1 MPSGVL
7 SGHREPRAAFQVAIR
22 IETSRWWLVPA
33 AGAHE
38 DDDQVADVSEEFSSQ
53 TVMASPTQ
61 RQGVYA
67 NAVEK
72 DGRRVWLS
80 VGRTGKQT
88 FAVRHNEYY
97 DGKWFCCDSAA
108 GSRVLITH
116 YTAAVETL
124 AELLKDESPHIRHK
138 AAESIL
144 RHSTAAGELDIV
156 QRMDE
161 LEQALQNA

>member
-1 MPSGVL
+1 MTYSPT
-7 SGHREPRAAFQVAIR
+7 A
-22 IETSRWWLVPA
+22 
-33 AGAHE
+33 
-38 DDDQVADVSEEFSSQ
+38 FSS
-53 TVMASPTQ
+53 
-61 RQGVYA
+61 
-67 NAVEK
+67 
-72 DGRRVWLS
+72 
-80 VGRTGKQT
+80 GRTGKQT